1 MNRFLNNEKMIL
13 NITRYGAVIS
23 TLIFAIIITIILI
36 IDQKTILKNDI
47 KNIEE
52 SFIFQ
57 NKMRVENL
65 VSNISN
71 YIEASKKFEKESL
84 NKRLKEQVYQ
94 AHAIA
99 TAIYNKTSKDP
110 NYTKDEILQL
120 IKESIRNV
128 RFNDNLG
135 YMFMYTLDGKN
146 ILNAQ
151 FPEVEGQ
158 NHWNYKDSRGV
169 FITQEMNK
177 ILSQKDET
185 YYEWYWKKNQGDDRE
200 YKKFG
205 FFKKFEPLGIFIG
218 TGDYVDEY
226 EKDLKEKI
234 LFKIN
239 SFKFV
244 NPTHIFIYSIDGTAL
259 VSPKKEIIGTNRM
272 DEKNEKD
279 EYVLK
284 PIFKFLNE
292 NKQGFIEYNST
303 IKLNDRLTSN
313 EKISYVKLIEDWG
326 WVIGS
331 GFYTEEINNKIK
343 ERKKEREE
351 TTSNTIIEIIIII
364 SVVIIVLL
372 IAYFYLSKIISTMFN
387 NYRLKIESEMKNSFE
402 KEKLLIQQSKM
413 ATMGEMLSNIAHQW
427 KQPLNM
433 ISLSS
438 GVIKINQEVED
449 FSSPEDINRAID
461 NIDNSVKY
469 LSTTID
475 DFRNF
480 FRPDKEK
487 SFFYIEEAISRTTKL
502 VSSQFKNNEIEIIE
516 EIDKVEVHG
525 FKNEF
530 CQVLINLL
538 KNAKDELIKLD
549 ENSKRLVF
557 IKAYEESKNIV
568 IDIKDSAGGVP
579 AEIMDK
585 IFEPYFTTKKDSE
598 GTGIGL
604 YMSKQIIEG
613 MEGHIE
619 VMNEEFEYE
628 GKSYKGA
635 LFRVI
640 IPL

>member
-1 MNRFLNNEKMIL
+1 MNRFFNSENIII

-23 TLIFAIIITIILI
+23 LIIFTVLVTAILI
-36 IDQKTILKNDI
+36 VNQKEILKNDI
-47 KNIEE
+47 ENIEE
-52 SFIFQ
+52 SFISR
-57 NKMRVENL
+57 NKVKVENL
-65 VSNISN
+65 VLNIDN
-71 YIEASKKFEKESL
+71 YIEAEKKLEEERL
-84 NKRLKEQVYQ
+84 NKKLKEQVYQ

-99 TAIYNKTSKDP
+99 TSIYNKTSKDS
-110 NYTKDEILQL
+110 NYTKEEILQL
-120 IKESIRNV
+120 IKESIRNI

-151 FPEVEGQ
+151 FPEMEGQ
-158 NHWNYKDSRGV
+158 DHWNYKDSRGV
-169 FITQEMNK
+169 YITQEMNK
-177 ILSQKDET
+177 ILSQKNET
-185 YYEWYWKKNQGDDRE
+185 YFEWYWRKNKNDDNQ
-200 YKKFG
+200 YKKIG
-205 FFKKFEPLGIFIG
+205 FFKIFEPLGIFIG

-226 EKDLKEKI
+226 EKDLKEKV
-234 LFKIN
+234 LLKIN
-239 SFKFV
+239 NFKFEKS
-244 NPTHIFIYSIDGTAL
+244 THIFIYSLDGTAL
-259 VSPKKEIIGTNRM
+259 VSPKKELIGTNRL
-272 DEKNEKD
+272 EVKNQND

-284 PIFKFLNE
+284 PIIEFLDE
-292 NKQGFIEYNST
+292 NKEGFIEYNST
-303 IKLNDRLTSN
+303 VKLNDKLSSN
-313 EKISYVKLIEDWG
+313 QKISYVKLIEDWG

-331 GFYTEEINNKIK
+331 GFYTEEVNNQI
-343 ERKKEREE
+343 EDRKKELEKM
-351 TTSNTIIEIIIII
+351 TTKTIIEI
-364 SVVIIVLL
+364 VVIILVIASLL
-372 IAYFYLSKIISTMFN
+372 LVAYFYLSKIISVMFG
-387 NYRLKIESEMKNSFE
+387 NYRLRIEDEIKKTFE

-438 GVIKINQEVED
+438 GVLKINREVED
-449 FSSPEDINRAID
+449 FSPPEDIDRAIN

-469 LSTTID
+469 LSNTID

-487 SFFYIEEAISRTTKL
+487 SFFYIGEAITKTTKL
-502 VSSQFKNNEIEIIE
+502 VSSQFKNNDIEIIE
-516 EIDKVEVHG
+516 ELEQVEVHG

-549 ENSKRLVF
+549 TSSRRVVF
-557 IKAYEESKNIV
+557 IKAYKESKNIV
-568 IDIKDSAGGVP
+568 IEIKDNAGGIP
-579 AEIMDK
+579 EEI
-585 IFEPYFTTKKDSE
+585 INRVFEAYFTTKKENE

-613 MEGHIE
+613 MQGTIK
-619 VMNEEFEYE
+619 VLNEEFEYE

-635 LFRVI
+635 LFRVT